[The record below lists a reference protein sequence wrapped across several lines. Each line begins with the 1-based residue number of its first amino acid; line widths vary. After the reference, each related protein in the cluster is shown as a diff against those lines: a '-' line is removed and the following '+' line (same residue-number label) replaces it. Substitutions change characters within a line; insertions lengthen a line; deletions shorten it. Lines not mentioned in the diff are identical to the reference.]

1 MTNISQK
8 WQESI
13 PLLVPFSRNYAE
25 KIHASE
31 VARQLQIPQKT
42 VARKLDVFSVEH
54 LLNYKRLGKNKLF
67 YLDLNKNT
75 SFSLL
80 QIMENYKEINFM
92 IRYPKLSLLL
102 GELSLLCPVILFGS
116 YAKGRAKEDSDVDVV
131 IFARKSK
138 KIDSLLQRYYFN
150 VQPHYVS
157 VVQFRKQLYAGN
169 ALATEIVKDHI
180 FFGEKEKI
188 IKLLM
193 NYYIQ

>member
-8 WQESI
+8 WFDCV
-13 PLLVPFSRNYAE
+13 PFLVPFSRNYAGE
-25 KIHASE
+25 IHASE
-31 VARQLQIPQKT
+31 IARQLQIPQKT
-42 VARKLDVFSVEH
+42 AARKLDVFSAQH

-67 YLDLNKNT
+67 YIDLNKST

-80 QIMENYKEINFM
+80 HIMENYKEINFF
-92 IRYPKLSLLL
+92 IQYPQLSLLL
-102 GELSLLCPVILFGS
+102 GELSLLCSVILFGS
-116 YAKGRAKEDSDVDVV
+116 YAKGKAKDNSDVDV
-131 IFARKSK
+131 ILFARKSK
-138 KIDSLLQRYYFN
+138 KIDSLLQKYHFN

-157 VVQFRKQLYAGN
+157 FAQFRKQLYAGN
-169 ALATEIVKDHI
+169 PLAKEILKDHI